1 MAQPILR
8 ILHLED
14 SPEDAELQYEF
25 LNTEGFE
32 VAPLRVQSRQEFVS
46 ALENGRFD
54 VILADNS
61 MPGFDGLSALSIA
74 KEKVPDLPFVFVS
87 GTLGEEVAIESLKN
101 GATDYVLKQ
110 RLARLAPVVR
120 RALQETE
127 IRNERRRALEALRE
141 SEMRYRMVAQ
151 TISDYA
157 YAYRIAPNGSVELEW
172 VTDSYKRIT
181 GYAPAEL
188 SAVGG
193 GRAIILP
200 EDAEI
205 ARQHMER
212 IFAGQPSTAE
222 YRIITKGGQIRW
234 LQDSAQPMRDERE
247 NRVVR
252 VIGAAQDI
260 TARRQAEQRLRASE
274 TRFRSLVENGSD
286 EISIVAADGTL
297 LYKSP
302 SASPTLGYQYGE
314 FIRQDIF
321 QLMHPEDRER
331 ILSQFVQLVHDPTL
345 HPRDKFRLKHQNGS
359 WRWVEAVATNL
370 IAEPSVGGIVINYHD
385 ITDRVRAEE
394 ALRESEEYF
403 RSLIENASDA
413 ITVIDPTGVVKYQS
427 PASEKIIGF
436 KPEELLGE
444 NLIAHI
450 HPQDVEMANS
460 AFRAAMKQPGR
471 SMTAE
476 VRIQHRDGSWR
487 IIESVFKAYLRHGAE
502 LTAIINSR
510 DITER
515 KQAENKIQKQIAYL
529 TALGEVDRTIAS
541 TFDMRLSLETLVTQ
555 AMSLL
560 QADAA
565 AVLLFNPLAHT
576 LQYFVGRGFRAP
588 VPDMENPLRLDEGYA
603 GRAVLDGTRIFVAN
617 LTVQSEHSQRM
628 RALRAEG
635 FVSYLGALLIARR
648 QVKGVLE
655 LFTRTP
661 FQPEQEHLDVLKTL
675 ALQAAIA
682 IDNATL
688 FEGLQRSNLD
698 LRMAYDSTIE
708 GWSRAMDLR
717 DKETEGHTQRV
728 TEMTLR
734 LARAFGVSD
743 EQLVHI
749 QRGALLHDIGK
760 MGIPDSILLK
770 PEALTDAEWA
780 IMRQHPIYAYEL
792 LSPIAYLH
800 PALDIPYSHHEKWD
814 GSGYPRGL
822 KGAEIPLAARLFAIV
837 DVWDALRSDR
847 PYRKAWSE
855 ARVREHLRASAGTHF
870 DPHVVE
876 LFLRILDQ
884 DQAP

>member
-25 LNTEGFE
+25 LKTEGFE
-32 VAPLRVQSRQEFVS
+32 VESIRVQNRQGFVS
-46 ALENGRFD
+46 ALEQGHFD
-54 VILADNS
+54 IILADNS
-61 MPGFDGLSALSIA
+61 MPGFDGLSALAIA
-74 KEKVPDLPFVFVS
+74 KEKSPSLPFVFVS

-127 IRNERRRALEALRE
+127 IRNERRKALEALRE
-141 SEMRYRMVAQ
+141 SEMRYRIVAQ

-157 YAYRIAPNGSVELEW
+157 YAYRIAPNGSAELEW

-205 ARQHMER
+205 ARQHVER
-212 IFAGQPSTAE
+212 IFAGQPSTVE
-222 YRIITKGGQIRW
+222 YRIVTKDGRIRW
-234 LQDSAQPMRDERE
+234 LKDSAQPVRDEHE

-260 TARRQAEQRLRASE
+260 TERRQAEQ
-274 TRFRSLVENGSD
+274 
-286 EISIVAADGTL
+286 
-297 LYKSP
+297 
-302 SASPTLGYQYGE
+302 Q
-314 FIRQDIF
+314 
-321 QLMHPEDRER
+321 
-331 ILSQFVQLVHDPTL
+331 
-345 HPRDKFRLKHQNGS
+345 
-359 WRWVEAVATNL
+359 
-370 IAEPSVGGIVINYHD
+370 
-385 ITDRVRAEE
+385 
-394 ALRESEEYF
+394 LRESEEYF

-413 ITVIDPTGVVKYQS
+413 ITVVDHTGVVKYQS

-471 SMTAE
+471 STTAE
-476 VRIQHRDGSWR
+476 VRLRHRDGSWR
-487 IIESVFKAYLRHGAE
+487 ILESVFKAYLRHGVE
-502 LTAIINSR
+502 LTCVINSR

-529 TALGEVDRTIAS
+529 TALGEIDRSIAS
-541 TFDMRLSLETLVTQ
+541 TFDMRLSLEMLVTQ
-555 AMSLL
+555 ALSLL
-560 QADAA
+560 QMDAA
-565 AVLLFNPLAHT
+565 DVLLFNPQAYT
-576 LQYFVGRGFRAP
+576 FQYVVGHGFRARIPHLEAP
-588 VPDMENPLRLDEGYA
+588 VRLGEEYA
-603 GRAVLDGTRIFVAN
+603 GRAALEGTRIFVAD
-617 LTVQSEHSQRM
+617 LTAPSEHSPRM
-628 RALRAEG
+628 RALQAEG
-635 FVSYLGALLIARR
+635 FVSYLGAPLIAKG

-688 FEGLQRSNLD
+688 FEGLQQSNID
-698 LRMAYDSTIE
+698 LRLAYDSTIE

-770 PEALTDAEWA
+770 PEALTDEEWA
-780 IMRQHPIYAYEL
+780 IMRQHPVYAYEL
-792 LSPIAYLH
+792 LSPIAYLR
-800 PALDIPYSHHEKWD
+800 PALDIPYCHHEKWD

-822 KGAEIPLAARLFAIV
+822 KGEQIPLAARLFAIV

-855 ARVREHLRASAGTHF
+855 ARVREYLRASAGTHF
-870 DPHVVE
+870 DPQVVE

-884 DQAP
+884 DRAP

>member
-25 LNTEGFE
+25 LKTEGFE
-32 VAPLRVQSRQEFVS
+32 VESIRVQNRQEFVS
-46 ALENGRFD
+46 ALEQGHFD
-54 VILADNS
+54 IILADNS
-61 MPGFDGLSALSIA
+61 MPGFDGLSALAIA
-74 KEKVPDLPFVFVS
+74 KEKAPSLPFVFVS

-127 IRNERRRALEALRE
+127 IRNERQKALEALRE
-141 SEMRYRMVAQ
+141 SEMRYRIVAQ

-157 YAYRIAPNGSVELEW
+157 YAYRIAPNGSAELEW

-205 ARQHMER
+205 ARQHVER
-212 IFAGQPSTAE
+212 IFAGQPSTVE
-222 YRIITKGGQIRW
+222 YRIVTKDGRIRW
-234 LQDSAQPMRDERE
+234 LKDSAQPVRDEHE

-260 TARRQAEQRLRASE
+260 TERRQAEQ
-274 TRFRSLVENGSD
+274 
-286 EISIVAADGTL
+286 
-297 LYKSP
+297 
-302 SASPTLGYQYGE
+302 Q
-314 FIRQDIF
+314 
-321 QLMHPEDRER
+321 
-331 ILSQFVQLVHDPTL
+331 
-345 HPRDKFRLKHQNGS
+345 
-359 WRWVEAVATNL
+359 
-370 IAEPSVGGIVINYHD
+370 
-385 ITDRVRAEE
+385 
-394 ALRESEEYF
+394 LRESEEYF

-413 ITVIDPTGVVKYQS
+413 ITVVDHTGVVKYQS

-471 SMTAE
+471 STTAE
-476 VRIQHRDGSWR
+476 VRLRHRDGSWR
-487 IIESVFKAYLRHGAE
+487 ILESVFKAYLRHGVE
-502 LTAIINSR
+502 LTCVINSR

-529 TALGEVDRTIAS
+529 TALGEIDRSIAS
-541 TFDMRLSLETLVTQ
+541 TFDMRLSLEMLVTQ
-555 AMSLL
+555 ALSLL
-560 QADAA
+560 QMDAA
-565 AVLLFNPLAHT
+565 DVLLFNPQAYT
-576 LQYFVGRGFRAP
+576 FQYVVGHGFRARIPHLEAP
-588 VPDMENPLRLDEGYA
+588 VRLGEGYA
-603 GRAVLDGTRIFVAN
+603 GRAAPDGTRIFVAD
-617 LTVQSEHSQRM
+617 LTAQSEHSPRM
-628 RALRAEG
+628 RALQAEG
-635 FVSYLGALLIARR
+635 FVSYLGAPLIAKG

-661 FQPEQEHLDVLKTL
+661 FQPEQEHLDVIKTL

-688 FEGLQRSNLD
+688 FEGLQQSNID
-698 LRMAYDSTIE
+698 LRLAYDSTIE

-734 LARAFGVSD
+734 LARAFGVSA
-743 EQLVHI
+743 EQLVHM

-770 PEALTDAEWA
+770 PEALTDEEWA
-780 IMRQHPIYAYEL
+780 IMRQHPVYAYEL
-792 LSPIAYLH
+792 LSPIAYLR
-800 PALDIPYSHHEKWD
+800 PALDIPYCHHEKWD

-822 KGAEIPLAARLFAIV
+822 KGEQIPLAARLFAIV

-855 ARVREHLRASAGTHF
+855 ARVREYLRASAGTHF
-870 DPHVVE
+870 DPQVVE